1 LPFTKYWSLHL
12 YDATTPNILKKG
24 GELMNLFVKK
34 NTFTLLIAISTIL
47 LAILVWQFI
56 QGGDKAAR
64 LGFTP
69 LNEQMEQLIDQPK
82 DEIKGNYSGSTNKA
96 AQPTANPTAN
106 PTAQPTADKKPDNKP
121 ESVRVKPGSDGTMKS
136 KEQLADKVELNS
148 ANLEQ
153 LDALPGI
160 GESKAK
166 AILAYRQESGGFKRV
181 EELAEIKGIGE
192 KMLAKLKPLVYV
204 AIP

>member
-1 LPFTKYWSLHL
+1 
-12 YDATTPNILKKG
+12 
-24 GELMNLFVKK
+24 MNLFVKK
-34 NTFTLLIAISTIL
+34 NAFTLLVAISAIL

-56 QGGDKAAR
+56 QGGNKAAR

-69 LNEQMEQLIDQPK
+69 LNEQMEQLIDQSK
-82 DEIKGNYSGSTNKA
+82 EETKGSGSSNKA
-96 AQPTANPTAN
+96 AQPSVNPTV
-106 PTAQPTADKKPDNKP
+106 DNKP
-121 ESVRVKPGSDGTMKS
+121 ESVWVKSGSDDLAAGPSTDVKVNEIVSDELNKETTKS

-160 GESKAK
+160 GVSKAK

-181 EELAEIKGIGE
+181 EELAEVKGIGE

-204 AIP
+204 AKP